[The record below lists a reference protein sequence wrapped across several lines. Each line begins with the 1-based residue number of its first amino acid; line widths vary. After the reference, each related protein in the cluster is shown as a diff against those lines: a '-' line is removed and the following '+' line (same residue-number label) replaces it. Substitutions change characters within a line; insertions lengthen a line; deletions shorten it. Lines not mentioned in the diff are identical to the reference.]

1 MTENMLKVGIHNGGS
16 IKLWSDYFTN
26 AQGYGMDIMYIV
38 IVYGDIK
45 NKEKIKKTDI
55 YKCAWVWHGYYVY

>member
-1 MTENMLKVGIHNGGS
+1 
-16 IKLWSDYFTN
+16 
-26 AQGYGMDIMYIV
+26 MDFMHIV